1 MSLVRGSV
9 NALNLLD
16 ARRLNYIPEHFARMI
31 ISDISHIDRI
41 DSWIYQ
47 NLDSRYAIV
56 KSLKLDS
63 NNKMIEIQELGVE
76 DAKELTILSLS
87 CPYLDKNIKEI

>member
-9 NALNLLD
+9 NALNVLGV
-16 ARRLNYIPEHFARMI
+16 RRLSYMPKHFTTMTL
-31 ISDISHIDRI
+31 SGSVTLDRV
-41 DSWIYQ
+41 DSWVYQ
-47 NLDSRYAIV
+47 NLDSRYAII

-63 NNKMIEIQELGVE
+63 NNKMIEIHELGVE

-87 CPYLDKNIKEI
+87 CPYLDKNT

>member
-1 MSLVRGSV
+1 MVIGGRSNS
-9 NALNLLD
+9 
-16 ARRLNYIPEHFARMI
+16 
-31 ISDISHIDRI
+31 DRI
-41 DSWIYQ
+41 ENWVYQ

-63 NNKMIEIQELGVE
+63 SNKLVEIQELGVE

-87 CPYLDKNIKEI
+87 CPYLDKNT

>member
-9 NALNLLD
+9 NPLNVLG
-16 ARRLNYIPEHFARMI
+16 ARRLSYIPKHFTRMALSNVI
-31 ISDISHIDRI
+31 HTDKIDQ
-41 DSWIYQ
+41 WIYQ

-56 KSLKLDS
+56 KALKVDS
-63 NNKMIEIQELGVE
+63 NNKMIEVHELGVE

-87 CPYLDKNIKEI
+87 CPYLDKNI

>member
-1 MSLVRGSV
+1 MSLVRGTV
-9 NALNLLD
+9 NPLNALG
-16 ARRLNYIPEHFARMI
+16 ARRLSFIPKHFATMML
-31 ISDISHIDRI
+31 SDRSSTDKIET
-41 DSWIYQ
+41 WIYQ

-63 NNKMIEIQELGVE
+63 NNKMVEIHEIGVE

-87 CPYLDKNIKEI
+87 CPHLDKNT

>member
-1 MSLVRGSV
+1 MSLIKGSV
-9 NALNLLD
+9 NPLNVLGV
-16 ARRLNYIPEHFARMI
+16 RRLRYMPKHFARMTI
-31 ISDISHIDRI
+31 NNELNSDRI
-41 DSWIYQ
+41 DAWVYQ

-56 KSLKLDS
+56 KSLKIDS

-87 CPYLDKNIKEI
+87 CPYLDKNT

>member
-1 MSLVRGSV
+1 M
-9 NALNLLD
+9 
-16 ARRLNYIPEHFARMI
+16 PKHFARMTI
-31 ISDISHIDRI
+31 NNELNSDRI
-41 DSWIYQ
+41 DAWVYQ

-56 KSLKLDS
+56 KSLKIDS

-87 CPYLDKNIKEI
+87 CPYLDKNT

>member
-1 MSLVRGSV
+1 MSLKKGYI
-9 NALNLLD
+9 NPLNVIG
-16 ARRLNYIPEHFARMI
+16 ARRLNYIPKHFAKMSFGAKIQRLPQLEQ
-31 ISDISHIDRI
+31 
-41 DSWIYQ
+41 WIYQ

-56 KSLKLDS
+56 NSLKIDS

-87 CPYLDKNIKEI
+87 CPYLDKNT

>member
-1 MSLVRGSV
+1 MSLLKGSV
-9 NALNLLD
+9 NPLNVLGV
-16 ARRLNYIPEHFARMI
+16 RRLSYMPKHFARMTI
-31 ISDISHIDRI
+31 NDQLNSDRI
-41 DSWIYQ
+41 DAWVYQ

-56 KSLKLDS
+56 KSLKIDS

-87 CPYLDKNIKEI
+87 CPYLDKNT

>member
-1 MSLVRGSV
+1 MSLIKGSV
-9 NALNLLD
+9 NPLNVLGV
-16 ARRLNYIPEHFARMI
+16 RRLRYMPKHFARMTI
-31 ISDISHIDRI
+31 NDELNSDRI
-41 DSWIYQ
+41 DAWVYQ

-56 KSLKLDS
+56 KSLKIDS

-87 CPYLDKNIKEI
+87 CPYLDKNT

>member
-1 MSLVRGSV
+1 MSLIKGSV
-9 NALNLLD
+9 NPLNVLGV
-16 ARRLNYIPEHFARMI
+16 RRLSYMPKHFARMTI
-31 ISDISHIDRI
+31 NDQLNSDRI
-41 DSWIYQ
+41 DAWVYQ

-56 KSLKLDS
+56 KSLKIDS

-87 CPYLDKNIKEI
+87 CPYLDKNT